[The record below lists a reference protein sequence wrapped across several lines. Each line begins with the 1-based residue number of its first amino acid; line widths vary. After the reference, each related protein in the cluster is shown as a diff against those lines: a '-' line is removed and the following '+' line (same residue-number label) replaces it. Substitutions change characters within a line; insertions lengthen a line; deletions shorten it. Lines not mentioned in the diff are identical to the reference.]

1 MEILL
6 RATQTQTHVLHCHF
20 HALLHVW
27 SSENSLKHPLHLH
40 VVLLTPFCCC
50 LVTRLYLTLL
60 PILLGS
66 SVRGISQARILEWVA
81 MPSSRGSSRDWP
93 CVSYVSCIGRWVLY
107 QWATRGASHPT
118 WDSTFCAGRCYLSH
132 MDALLILPVCWHL
145 DQATFLGGTLPLFE
159 WVPNLMMGHL
169 LQLCQR
175 GCLFSPLFGLWY
187 LNLSATHIL
196 HWYSYT
202 ISYSYTTSYSH
213 IILASLSLSSPTYG
227 SDTLYLATAISPH
240 PNFSLMPIWLGPNT
254 SFLDWIV

>member
-40 VVLLTPFCCC
+40 VVLLTPFCCR

-159 WVPNLMMGHL
+159 WVPKPHDGPS
-169 LQLCQR
+169 
-175 GCLFSPLFGLWY
+175 SPALPTWMSIFPIVWSL
-187 LNLSATHIL
+187 IPEPVC
-196 HWYSYT
+196 
-202 ISYSYTTSYSH
+202 YSYTTLVLIY
-213 IILASLSLSSPTYG
+213 Y
-227 SDTLYLATAISPH
+227 
-240 PNFSLMPIWLGPNT
+240 
-254 SFLDWIV
+254 